1 MGSVLSKRLEKV
13 ELLASAAS
21 GTLDP
26 TVYGVIDGVEKINGV
41 VVPNIIRKW
50 KGEIGNMVPTD
61 DEPTFLLVEKLEP
74 FILKYKKYK
83 NLFGGRGGMKTYFA
97 QNVFISDVHS
107 NASGFATC
115 TSCVLPLV
123 VVTFTVCMMVP
134 CGL

>member
-1 MGSVLSKRLEKV
+1 MGSVLYKRLEKV

-83 NLFGGRGGMKTYFA
+83 NLFGGRGGMKTYLA
-97 QNVFISDVHS
+97 QNVFIS
-107 NASGFATC
+107 
-115 TSCVLPLV
+115 
-123 VVTFTVCMMVP
+123 
-134 CGL
+134 